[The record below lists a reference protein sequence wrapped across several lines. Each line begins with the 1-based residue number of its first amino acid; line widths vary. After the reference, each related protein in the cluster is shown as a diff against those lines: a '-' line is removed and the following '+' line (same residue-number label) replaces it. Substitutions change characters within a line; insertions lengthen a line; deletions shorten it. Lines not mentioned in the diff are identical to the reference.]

1 MISEPLE
8 ILKKHPVRKS
18 KEQKAAFRGDVQAY
32 CENLGYAV
40 SFEKTPY
47 KGQNMIIGDQT
58 KAKYLITA
66 HYDTSVRMLLGN
78 TFFPKNLIATILLA
92 LPTIVMFGF
101 LGYLIG
107 YSFGTGKIREGFL
120 YLALFIALDLLKLF
134 GPANRSNSNDNTS
147 GVVTLLEIARTLP
160 VSLRDKVCF
169 VLFDMEEAGLVGSSA
184 YRKAH
189 KEAVE
194 NQIVLNMDCV
204 GDGDEILLFPTKKF
218 RKDGKKLA
226 WLYKA
231 IGRYGDK
238 TIDVPIKGY
247 ANFNSDQK
255 SFPYGVGIAA
265 FKRKKLL
272 GLCIDRIH
280 TPKDTNL
287 DLTNVNILR
296 ACLTTLVTGD
306 AAE

>member
-1 MISEPLE
+1 MISEPLD
-8 ILKKHPVRKS
+8 ILKQHPVRKR

-32 CENLGYAV
+32 CETLGYAV
-40 SFEKTPY
+40 SYEKTSY
-47 KGQNMIIGDQT
+47 SGQNMIIGDP
-58 KAKYLITA
+58 KSAKYLITA

-78 TFFPKNLIATILLA
+78 TFCPKNLIATIFLA
-92 LPTIVMFGF
+92 LPNILLFGF

-107 YSFGTGKIREGFL
+107 SSFVTGKILEGFC
-120 YLALFIALDLLKLF
+120 YLALFVSLDLLKLF
-134 GPANRSNSNDNTS
+134 GPANRSNANDNTS
-147 GVVTLLEIARTLP
+147 GVVTLLEIVRTQP
-160 VSLRDKVCF
+160 TSLRHKVCF
-169 VLFDMEEAGLVGSSA
+169 VLFDMEEMGLVGSSA
-184 YRKAH
+184 YQKAH
-189 KEAVE
+189 KAETE

-204 GDGDEILLFPTKKF
+204 GDGNEILLFPTKKF
-218 RKDGKKLA
+218 LKDGKKLA

-247 ANFNSDQK
+247 ANYNSDQK

-265 FKRKKLL
+265 LKRKGLL
-272 GLCIDRIH
+272 GLCVDRIH
-280 TPKDTNL
+280 TSKDTNL

-296 ACLTTLVTGD
+296 ACLTSLVTDD